1 MNHLK
6 VKLIF
11 ALVASLILSSC
22 QGLTPIAKIQAA
34 PPKTPTED
42 PYKPP
47 KETLVSIPTSPK
59 QPQNGLPTK
68 QPTIRR
74 PKIWTADL
82 NAGEISLAVLS
93 PDGKTIAIRGL
104 KGVELFNL
112 DAPIRYLGRMSILA
126 NGLVFHPDGQ
136 SLAIAH
142 DGILQFWDLKNGTIK
157 YFWGSTRSDIGRVR
171 GYVSF
176 SPDGKYIGY
185 WATSICDGL
194 GGKFEIRNVKTGELL
209 IERKACADWFNPTFT
224 FSRDSKK
231 LILGYMDDTLPL
243 DSPPVY
249 VEVIDMSTLKTTIY
263 LPGVLVVAAS
273 NDGHTVAAY
282 EKNDFYANEN
292 NIILIDLEKNEQVAK
307 IALPDQFLS
316 FAPDG
321 DHFLFK
327 RDGKIYMQSLQTG
340 QITCDFGEFGDAAW
354 ISFSQNGKRFIVWN
368 YEVIYPVEMS
378 MCSTQNE

>member
-1 MNHLK
+1 MER
-6 VKLIF
+6 
-11 ALVASLILSSC
+11 LS
-22 QGLTPIAKIQAA
+22 I
-34 PPKTPTED
+34 
-42 PYKPP
+42 
-47 KETLVSIPTSPK
+47 
-59 QPQNGLPTK
+59 
-68 QPTIRR
+68 
-74 PKIWTADL
+74 
-82 NAGEISLAVLS
+82 
-93 PDGKTIAIRGL
+93 
-104 KGVELFNL
+104 
-112 DAPIRYLGRMSILA
+112 
-126 NGLVFHPDGQ
+126 
-136 SLAIAH
+136 
-142 DGILQFWDLKNGTIK
+142 
-157 YFWGSTRSDIGRVR
+157 
-171 GYVSF
+171 
-176 SPDGKYIGY
+176 

-282 EKNDFYANEN
+282 EKNEFYANEN